1 MPTKLISHRT
11 GMRLSHIP
19 DESISTM
26 VRGFDK
32 LHIYIIYI
40 YIYRE
45 RKRQRER
52 GGEAL
57 LEY

>member
-1 MPTKLISHRT
+1 
-11 GMRLSHIP
+11 MRLSHIP